1 MFRNLYISIMNPMF
15 FNSQTKCSVDAA
27 YTIPYVFNDLAH
39 WGRDKMAVISQTTFS
54 NVFSWMKMY
63 DFRLRFQW
71 SLFLRFQLTKFRHS
85 DNGLAPSRHALW
97 LSGAIRRQWYGP
109 TSAQMM
115 ACRLTAPSRHL
126 NQCWLIIKDVLWH
139 LSKSHF
145 ARSPNFNHTM
155 CFAGYT
161 FESLPYFQGFSELR
175 NTYFQWKYK
184 HNTQNMILTIQQR
197 WSRRW
202 NVLWI

>member
-1 MFRNLYISIMNPMF
+1 
-15 FNSQTKCSVDAA
+15 
-27 YTIPYVFNDLAH
+27 
-39 WGRDKMAVISQTTFS
+39 MAVISQTTFS

-71 SLFLRFQLTKFRHS
+71 SLFLRFQLTKFQHS

-145 ARSPNFNHTM
+145 ARSPNELQPYHVFRSLHIWKSTIFPRGQWVNAIHTFSGNTNTIHKTIDTYNPTRM
-155 CFAGYT
+155 NT
-161 FESLPYFQGFSELR
+161 SLKRL
-175 NTYFQWKYK
+175 
-184 HNTQNMILTIQQR
+184 II
-197 WSRRW
+197 
-202 NVLWI
+202 